1 MDKGD
6 LKLVQCQMRSMSKQ
20 IFSSASSSS
29 PSKKSKSMRSSNLG
43 NENCDSNTKDVK
55 NEKNEDCSTLIDQ
68 TQIAELHN
76 YREKLRHLEENFRSV
91 LQEKE
96 RLQSKYDQLQ
106 SKMINS
112 MTSVRS
118 SMDDQ
123 DVELNRSPKKS
134 SINDQNEIINNHQQS
149 RQKFDNMIEINRNL
163 SKENDQLLLENRY
176 LKRKIDNDDEERCLL
191 LDRLASYRE
200 LIDLHRR
207 DDDLYEQR
215 LLSDILPTNSG
226 YDPVTCD
233 IFKLNRNNITSG
245 DGQGRRRD
253 DDDEEVE
260 EIAIGDQHQQNYRS
274 TLKSPYNDYDQHR
287 DLLIENRF
295 VSDLK
300 HRNNEINDNQSNKIT
315 TNAVAKNIDDKN
327 IEDDNDGRRIMT
339 IGGDENQLI
348 QIGMNELNSSKTT
361 ILKSLKSNESIR
373 NEDIGID
380 RFNSIDLHQRIEKM
394 IAFDSINK
402 MKVNKSNQIY
412 LWHLLLATFQG
423 LILLLFEPKT
433 IHY

>member
-1 MDKGD
+1 
-6 LKLVQCQMRSMSKQ
+6 
-20 IFSSASSSS
+20 
-29 PSKKSKSMRSSNLG
+29 MRSSNLG

-176 LKRKIDNDDEERCLL
+176 
-191 LDRLASYRE
+191 
-200 LIDLHRR
+200 
-207 DDDLYEQR
+207 
-215 LLSDILPTNSG
+215 
-226 YDPVTCD
+226 
-233 IFKLNRNNITSG
+233 
-245 DGQGRRRD
+245 
-253 DDDEEVE
+253 
-260 EIAIGDQHQQNYRS
+260 
-274 TLKSPYNDYDQHR
+274 
-287 DLLIENRF
+287 
-295 VSDLK
+295 
-300 HRNNEINDNQSNKIT
+300 
-315 TNAVAKNIDDKN
+315 
-327 IEDDNDGRRIMT
+327 
-339 IGGDENQLI
+339 
-348 QIGMNELNSSKTT
+348 
-361 ILKSLKSNESIR
+361 
-373 NEDIGID
+373 
-380 RFNSIDLHQRIEKM
+380 
-394 IAFDSINK
+394 DS
-402 MKVNKSNQIY
+402 
-412 LWHLLLATFQG
+412 HLLG
-423 LILLLFEPKT
+423 SKI
-433 IHY
+433 